1 MGDGA
6 EADAGRPR
14 DGFGWGVVALLA
26 AAVFINYVDRG
37 ALATAAPLIKDALRL
52 DAAQVGV
59 LIAAFFWTYT
69 PCQLLA
75 GWLIERI
82 DAYRTLALG
91 VALWS
96 LATALT
102 GLVGG
107 FVALIGLRLLLGLG
121 ESAAFP
127 AASTLLARHMPQDRL
142 GRANGLIGLGL
153 SLGPAFGTFAGGLLM
168 ARIGWR
174 PVFLAFGLASL
185 VWLWPWLVRT
195 RRLAAISAASPP
207 GKGPAYLTILGR
219 REAWGTYL
227 GHFSANYA
235 TYFVLSWMP
244 LYLVKAQGYPVA
256 AMAETGGLI
265 YLVYAVSNAL
275 AGWLTDARIRAG
287 ASVNAVR
294 KTAAAACHVTIAAG
308 LTMGAVGDATTAVA
322 GLFVAAV
329 GMGLNSAGIFAIGQT
344 LAGPWAAP
352 KWIGAQNLAG
362 NVAGMIGPVI
372 TGWIVDRTGAFTWA
386 FVLSAVIALAGAIGW
401 TVVIRKVAPLDWPTG
416 GGIRRPCPPS
426 AASI

>member
-1 MGDGA
+1 VGKT
-6 EADAGRPR
+6 DAGR
-14 DGFGWGVVALLA
+14 FGWGVVGLLA
-26 AAVFINYVDRG
+26 LAVFLNYVDRG
-37 ALATAAPLIKDALRL
+37 NLATAAPLIKDALHL
-52 DAAQVGV
+52 SASQVGV

-91 VALWS
+91 LGLWS
-96 LATALT
+96 LATACT

-107 FVALIGLRLLLGLG
+107 FGALIALRLALGLG

-127 AASTLLARHMPQDRL
+127 ASSTLLARHLPQHRL
-142 GRANGLIGLGL
+142 GLANGLIGLGL

-174 PVFLAFGLASL
+174 AVFLVFGLISL
-185 VWLWPWLVRT
+185 FWLVPWLLRT
-195 RRLAAISAASPP
+195 RHLSRAAAAAPP
-207 GKGPAYLTILGR
+207 GKGPSYLGLLR
-219 REAWGTYL
+219 RRDAWGAYL

-244 LYLVKAQGYPVA
+244 LYLVKVRGYSVS
-256 AMAETGGLI
+256 AMAEIGGLI
-265 YLVYAVSNAL
+265 YLAYAASNAL
-275 AGWLTDARIRAG
+275 AGWATDAWIRGG

-308 LTMGAVGDATTAVA
+308 LMMSAMGDARASVA
-322 GLFVAAV
+322 GLFVAAI

-362 NVAGMIGPVI
+362 NVAGMVGPLI
-372 TGWIVDRTGAFTWA
+372 TGWLVDRTGAFTWA
-386 FVLSAVIALAGAIGW
+386 FVLSAAIALAGAVGW
-401 TVVIRKVAPLDWPTG
+401 ALVIRKVAPLDWTAERA
-416 GGIRRPCPPS
+416 IRAQALPQRAAGS
-426 AASI
+426 A

>member
-1 MGDGA
+1 MGQTS
-6 EADAGRPR
+6 AGR
-14 DGFGWGVVALLA
+14 FGWGVVALLA
-26 AAVFINYVDRG
+26 LAVFVNYVDRG
-37 ALATAAPLIKDALRL
+37 NVATAAPLIKDALHL
-52 DAAQVGV
+52 SASQVGL

-75 GWLIERI
+75 GWMIERI

-91 VALWS
+91 LGLWS

-102 GLVGG
+102 GLAGG
-107 FVALIGLRLLLGLG
+107 FGALIALRLALGLG

-127 AASTLLARHMPQDRL
+127 ASSTLLARHLPQDRL
-142 GRANGLIGLGL
+142 GVANGMIGLGL
-153 SLGPAFGTFAGGLLM
+153 SLGPAVGTFVGGLLM

-174 PVFLAFGLASL
+174 WVFLIFGGLSML
-185 VWLWPWLVRT
+185 WLIPWLIRT
-195 RRLAAISAASPP
+195 RHLSRASATAPP
-207 GKGPAYLTILGR
+207 GKGPAYLSLLR
-219 REAWGTYL
+219 RRDAWGVYL

-244 LYLVKAQGYPVA
+244 LYLVKARGYSVS
-256 AMAETGGLI
+256 AMAEIGGLI
-265 YLVYAVSNAL
+265 YLAYAASNAL
-275 AGWLTDARIRAG
+275 AGWLTDARIRRG

-294 KTAAAACHVTIAAG
+294 KTAAAACHLTIAAG
-308 LTMGAVGDATTAVA
+308 LVVGAASEPRLSVA

-329 GMGLNSAGIFAIGQT
+329 GMGFNSAGIFAIGQT

-372 TGWIVDRTGAFTWA
+372 TGWIVDATGGFEWA
-386 FVLSAVIALAGAIGW
+386 FILSAVFALAGAVGW
-401 TVVIRKVAPLDWPTG
+401 ALVIRKVEPLDWSLERAIRTQALPQGAAG
-416 GGIRRPCPPS
+416 G
-426 AASI
+426 A